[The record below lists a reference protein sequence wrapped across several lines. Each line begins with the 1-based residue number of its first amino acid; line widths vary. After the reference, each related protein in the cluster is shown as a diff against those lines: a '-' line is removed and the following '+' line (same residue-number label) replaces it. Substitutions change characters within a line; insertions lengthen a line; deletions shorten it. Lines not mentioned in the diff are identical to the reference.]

1 MESLGLNLATPC
13 LYSLVSRPRS
23 KNFSGRA
30 CGQGYCLYDL
40 NQNVL
45 VDVDHTT
52 CLEFVVPCRVVLC
65 HRSCVVYCDRL
76 SQTPQARS

>member
-1 MESLGLNLATPC
+1 MESLGFKPSYPLPV
-13 LYSLVSRPRS
+13 YPGPVR
-23 KNFSGRA
+23 KIFSGGA
-30 CGQGYCLYDL
+30 WGQGYCLYDL
-40 NQNVL
+40 NHNVL

-76 SQTPQARS
+76 SQIPQVRS